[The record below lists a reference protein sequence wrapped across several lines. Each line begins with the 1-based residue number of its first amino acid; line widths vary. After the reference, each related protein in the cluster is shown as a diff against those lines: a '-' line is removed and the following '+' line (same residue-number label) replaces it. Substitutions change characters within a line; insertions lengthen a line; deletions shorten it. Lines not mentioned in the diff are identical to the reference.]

1 MGKGDKKTAR
11 GKRVIGSSG
20 KVRQR
25 KSKTGFVATPKSA
38 EKEEAPVKKAPAKKA
53 PAKKAPAKAAAAK
66 KPAAKKTTTA
76 KKAPVKKAAPKKE
89 GDKQLMTLLNIAKA
103 TLQKGSFF

>member
-11 GKRVIGSSG
+11 GKRVMGSSG

-53 PAKKAPAKAAAAK
+53 PAKAAAAK

-89 GDKQLMTLLNIAKA
+89 ADKQLMTLLNIAKA